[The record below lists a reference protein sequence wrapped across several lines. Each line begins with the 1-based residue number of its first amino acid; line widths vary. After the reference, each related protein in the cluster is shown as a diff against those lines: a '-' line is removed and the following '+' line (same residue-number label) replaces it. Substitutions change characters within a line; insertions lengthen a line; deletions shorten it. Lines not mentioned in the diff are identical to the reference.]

1 MAVEITVEGIPRGE
15 IERAVA
21 RLFRKSTMNL
31 YGRSVRARTR
41 ERMIEEVDPEGTP
54 WAHGDRAGTGW
65 SDKPG
70 ATWGKGAT
78 GVGVRL
84 IDRLVADTIEG

>member
-1 MAVEITVEGIPRGE
+1 V
-15 IERAVA
+15 
-21 RLFRKSTMNL
+21 
-31 YGRSVRARTR
+31 
-41 ERMIEEVDPEGTP
+41 
-54 WAHGDRAGTGW
+54 W

-78 GVGVRL
+78 GFGVRL